1 MNEMSFHIAKQSFHS
16 YDLRIEHL
24 KTRTHEFACIC
35 LLMSRLSIYLG
46 KLFLTMC
53 PVSSLLYIIRQGQC
67 ANQLFETNTSF
78 VLGVLFTVDRKITNA
93 PLAVSTESNSTKC
106 MILFENV
113 CDVFLSGRLFI
124 VHTSCF
130 HFDVLSFN
138 AQPNSLCQTPTFL
151 CV

>member
-53 PVSSLLYIIRQGQC
+53 PVSS
-67 ANQLFETNTSF
+67 
-78 VLGVLFTVDRKITNA
+78 VLGLSFTIDRKITNA

-130 HFDVLSFN
+130 HRRF
-138 AQPNSLCQTPTFL
+138 
-151 CV
+151 